1 MRRLIVNADDFGLT
15 AGVNRAITEA
25 HSRGI
30 VTSTTL
36 MANGTAF
43 DDAVKRARSD
53 TSLAVGCHIVLVDGL
68 AVLDPSQI
76 PSLADG
82 QPEGQ
87 FDTSLLRFALRVLR
101 GEVRPEHIEAEA
113 IAQIR
118 KLQGAGIA
126 VSHLDTH
133 KHTHIFPAVLD
144 PLLSAAKACGVSAIR
159 NPFGR
164 MAFSQIVNRPGL
176 WKRYG
181 QVRLLN
187 AWAGRFRERVAAA
200 GLATTDGSLGI
211 VATGEMDPRLLRLI
225 LENLPE
231 GSWELVCHP
240 GYNDADL
247 DQVRTRLRRSREI
260 ELAML
265 TAAETRKS
273 LAQHGVELV
282 SYRSAG

>member
-1 MRRLIVNADDFGLT
+1 VRRLIVNADDFGLT

-25 HSRGI
+25 HSCGI

-43 DDAVKRARSD
+43 DDAVKRAISD

-68 AVLDPSQI
+68 PVLDPSQI
-76 PSLADG
+76 PSLAG

-113 IAQIR
+113 TAQIR

-265 TAAETRKS
+265 TAEETRKS